1 MSEIQLL
8 KVEARNNSGL
18 LGGVLFTELNSNVT
32 IMGSNFR
39 NNIASKRGGALYLHN
54 SNVRIVDATFEGNR
68 APDGGGAVFA
78 EGSLPSTLISEN
90 VSFSGNGAQ
99 KQGGISGA
107 GGAVALMGPQLTA
120 EIKTTLFIR
129 NFAAFMGGGLMVNH
143 GKNMSIL
150 DCHFI
155 ENYAV
160 AGGALLAQGVEPNIT
175 KLEVKGTTFES
186 NSARGNVAGFSN
198 NSGGAIALM
207 GNGTF
212 VKILDASFSD
222 NMAESGRGLGGA
234 ISGTEIKSI
243 EISRSTFNRNQVAEA
258 KHLVEDDNG
267 EQEKKVQT
275 EEEINISNGGAI
287 SLNDIP
293 VISIQNST
301 FTANQ
306 ALIGGAIDIINPEKE
321 SDATI
326 VECIFDGNEAD
337 VGESGFKVGGALAL
351 SGASGIKGLR
361 ALIQRSNF
369 TNNKAGRSGGAV
381 YGLEISSIEIS
392 HSSFIGNKLV
402 GSGENNVSVD
412 SVNETRTLDNVDITE
427 GGAIVLGEV
436 SETTITNSIFFHNEA
451 THGGGIYVSK
461 LQNNDTDGSI
471 LGIESSVFRH
481 NVGRQYGGGAMF
493 VGGDGIEASIKN
505 SKFENNTSEN
515 GGGICSVHTLL
526 NINKTNFTGNSATGG
541 GALSLELSTNTS
553 ITECFFIEN
562 IVKNVGGAISASSA
576 DGLSEFF
583 PERIRA
589 ASFEES
595 MLLQIF
601 VTGRSLLSLETSVFN
616 NNEARESGGA
626 IHLQGPSL
634 NCSMR
639 GSKFRENISNYGG
652 AVDIIS
658 GATVNVSHCSFTNNT
673 STESGAAMATTF
685 STLFIHGSNFT
696 DNLGML
702 HGGAISLLS
711 TNVTIS
717 QSDFTRNVG
726 IKAGAVFSLHT
737 KSHQVQHLN
746 NEEIA
751 ETNTTNSLFG
761 GTILPPTER
770 KRLEKAV
777 FPGLE
782 LIRQSDVFLT
792 TSNVEFKHNRVVSG
806 SGGALFLGG
815 VDLEL
820 EGGIFQ
826 NNSAS
831 DNGGAVYLI
840 QFEGSTPNATIRSG
854 TFIANQAML
863 GGGVFLQNRDLY
875 MSHCDFQSNIARNG
889 GGALHCEDSGLN
901 LVQGQRDSV
910 VAVQS
915 CEFSGNKAGASQKGK
930 ELTSINGRGGA
941 VLMSGLGLLLDINKC
956 KFLDCAAGSGGAV
969 YMQDVKKLT
978 VNDSNFLMGSA
989 LTGGAL
995 TVISAGDSFAANN
1008 VSFVGN
1014 AARWGGALSLS
1025 FSLGTRFDWVLEGPV
1040 SLTHVHFLENVATRG
1055 GGAIDVKER
1064 TVECASCFF
1073 DSNSA
1078 GVDGGALRALSTSNL
1093 TLVDTSIVNCTASRS
1108 GGGMYLEDVLFL
1120 GENVTILN
1128 SAAGQNGGGLAVQFG
1143 TFAGNQL
1150 VPWKCSSCRIQEN
1163 RAIKGG
1169 GMLVSSDESAHE
1181 DCRGLDPTSSTK
1193 NQHQR
1198 LELLADCQRRPPKTA
1213 SRESQVLLDKTT
1225 FEGNMAESSGSHIFL
1240 SNFKRT
1246 ICCDDWCWSMETEVN
1261 ETVEK
1266 CGFKEGVF
1274 QTRGKQSAPLG
1285 TLLEQVLISP
1295 SEVNEHASGKE
1306 LPPVTVRAL
1315 DSFGQIALDNG
1326 NLKTRVGTLG
1336 GELFG
1341 NPVTSDGV
1349 LMSGNITVTGII
1361 MRALPGNYKL
1371 SFELTSED
1379 GNREV
1384 NVTML
1389 VEIRECVIGE
1399 VSREDGLRCERC
1411 ADDFFSFDVTD
1422 ENCGQCPEETAK
1434 CSGGA
1439 LAPLD
1444 GFWHSGPRSSQL
1456 HACLTEEACT
1466 YPNRTNILF
1475 AYNSTGDYPQCA
1487 EGYRDILCGSCDT
1500 SHGKSRFE
1508 CTACEGSVRGGL
1520 GIGAVMLALAV
1531 LSLIFVKSAAKY
1543 SQQVL
1548 GAQSNITSQNPAQSS
1563 SQIGQHSLSDTLIS
1577 HEEWPDQQKS
1587 NQNKQQKRGSDIF
1600 KILVNFL
1607 QVTGSA
1613 AAINVGWTGSVM
1625 TLFTTWDMISGVADG
1640 NSFFSFDCA
1649 FAAGKNGLS
1658 RSIKASVLLGFIP
1671 IIVWVTIILVYAAYA
1686 LKTKKSFQ
1694 KFKLWSCVA
1703 LLAVLQASYI
1713 SATRT
1718 FVRIFYCVDASPMKG
1733 LFWVQDTSVVCYS
1746 GSHAFLVGFVGAP
1759 GLALISIGFP
1769 GWLLFKLMRSS
1780 ESLEQEGVV
1789 NLYGSLYRAYKKN
1802 AAAWEVVILLRK
1814 ALLAAIVVFGR
1825 TLGQGIQGNLALV
1838 VMMGSIILQ
1847 LLTQPFLESKLN
1859 FLELGSLTIST
1870 LAFIIGNLLDQAKM
1884 TEGGRVA
1891 MSFVFIG
1898 VVGIYI
1904 AYVLKQLLDAAFI
1917 EFREKMEMEYP
1928 GYPFPT
1934 SNIKLLFVAVKL
1946 HTKKAQAIYKEK
1958 KALLMVKLSSQN

>member
-1 MSEIQLL
+1 MPS
-8 KVEARNNSGL
+8 
-18 LGGVLFTELNSNVT
+18 
-32 IMGSNFR
+32 
-39 NNIASKRGGALYLHN
+39 ALHE
-54 SNVRIVDATFEGNR
+54 R
-68 APDGGGAVFA
+68 P
-78 EGSLPSTLISEN
+78 
-90 VSFSGNGAQ
+90 
-99 KQGGISGA
+99 
-107 GGAVALMGPQLTA
+107 
-120 EIKTTLFIR
+120 
-129 NFAAFMGGGLMVNH
+129 
-143 GKNMSIL
+143 
-150 DCHFI
+150 
-155 ENYAV
+155 
-160 AGGALLAQGVEPNIT
+160 
-175 KLEVKGTTFES
+175 
-186 NSARGNVAGFSN
+186 
-198 NSGGAIALM
+198 
-207 GNGTF
+207 
-212 VKILDASFSD
+212 
-222 NMAESGRGLGGA
+222 
-234 ISGTEIKSI
+234 
-243 EISRSTFNRNQVAEA
+243 
-258 KHLVEDDNG
+258 
-267 EQEKKVQT
+267 
-275 EEEINISNGGAI
+275 
-287 SLNDIP
+287 
-293 VISIQNST
+293 
-301 FTANQ
+301 
-306 ALIGGAIDIINPEKE
+306 
-321 SDATI
+321 
-326 VECIFDGNEAD
+326 
-337 VGESGFKVGGALAL
+337 
-351 SGASGIKGLR
+351 GIKGLG
-361 ALIQRSNF
+361 ASIKRSNF
-369 TNNKAGRSGGAV
+369 TNNKAGCSGGAV
-381 YGLEISSIEIS
+381 HGLEISSIEIS

-402 GSGENNVSVD
+402 GCGKNKVYVD
-412 SVNETRTLDNVDITE
+412 SVNETRTLDNVATTE
-427 GGAIVLGEV
+427 GGAIIVGGV
-436 SETTITNSIFFHNEA
+436 SKTTITDSIFSHNEA
-451 THGGGIYVSK
+451 THGGGIYVAK
-461 LQNNDTDGSI
+461 LQNNNTDGSI
-471 LGIESSVFRH
+471 FGIESSVFRH
-481 NVGRQYGGGAMF
+481 NVGRQYAGAMF
-493 VGGDGIEASIKN
+493 VGEVEASIKD
-505 SKFENNTSEN
+505 SKFENNTSES
-515 GGGICSVHTLL
+515 GGGIYSMHTLL

-702 HGGAISLLS
+702 HGGAISLVS

-726 IKAGAVFSLHT
+726 IKAGAVSSLHT
-737 KSHQVQHLN
+737 KLHQVQHLN
-746 NEEIA
+746 GEERA
-751 ETNTTNSLFG
+751 ETNTTNSLSG
-761 GTILPPTER
+761 GNLMSPTER

-777 FPGLE
+777 FSRSE
-782 LIRQSDVFLT
+782 LRRQSDVFLT
-792 TSNVEFKHNRVVSG
+792 TSNVEFKHNRAVSS
-806 SGGALFLGG
+806 SGGALYLGG

-826 NNSAS
+826 NNSAA
-831 DNGGAVYLI
+831 DNGGAICLF
-840 QFEGSTPNATIRSG
+840 QFEGSSPNATIKSG

-875 MSHCDFQSNIARNG
+875 MSHCDFQNNIARNG

-1014 AARWGGALSLS
+1014 VARWGGALSLS

-1040 SLTHVHFLENVATRG
+1040 SLTHVHFLENIATRG

-1064 TVECASCFF
+1064 TVECTSCLF

-1128 SAAGQNGGGLAVQFG
+1128 SAAGENGGGLAVQFG

-1150 VPWKCSSCRIQEN
+1150 LPWRCSSCRIQEN
-1163 RAIKGG
+1163 RATKGG
-1169 GMLVSSDESAHE
+1169 GMLVSADESAHE
-1181 DCRGLDPTSSTK
+1181 DCADLDPTSSTK

-1198 LELLADCQRRPPKTA
+1198 LELLADCQRQPPKTA
-1213 SRESQVLLDKTT
+1213 SRESQVLLDKTI
-1225 FEGNMAESSGSHIFL
+1225 FEGNIAERSGSHIFL

-1246 ICCDDWCWSMETEVN
+1246 ICCDEWCWSMASEVN
-1261 ETVEK
+1261 EAVEK
-1266 CGFKEGVF
+1266 CGFKEGGF
-1274 QTRGKQSAPLG
+1274 QTRGKQSAPVG
-1285 TLLEQVLISP
+1285 TLLEEVLISP
-1295 SEVNEHASGKE
+1295 SEVNGHASGKE
-1306 LPPVTVRAL
+1306 LPPIAITAL

-1326 NLKTRVGTLG
+1326 NLIARIATLG

-1349 LMSGNITVTGII
+1349 LMSGNITVTGVT
-1361 MRALPGNYKL
+1361 MRALPGNYNL

-1379 GNREV
+1379 GSREV

-1422 ENCGQCPEETAK
+1422 ENCRPCPDQTAK

-1444 GFWHSGPRSSQL
+1444 GFWHSDPRSSQL
-1456 HACLTEEACT
+1456 HACLTEEACK

-1487 EGYRDILCGSCDT
+1487 EGYGDILCGNCDT

-1531 LSLIFVKSAAKY
+1531 LSLIFVRSAAKY

-1548 GAQSNITSQNPAQSS
+1548 GAQSNVTSQSSAHLS
-1563 SQIGQHSLSDTLIS
+1563 SQIGQHRLSDTLIP
-1577 HEEWPDQQKS
+1577 HEEWPDQNNHIQR
-1587 NQNKQQKRGSDIF
+1587 KRGSDIF

-1607 QVTGSA
+1607 QVTASA
-1613 AAINVGWTGSVM
+1613 AAINVGWTGSMM
-1625 TLFTTWDMISGVADG
+1625 TLFTTWEMISGVADG

-1649 FAAGKNGLS
+1649 FASEKNGLS
-1658 RSIKASVLLGFIP
+1658 RSIKASILLGFIP
-1671 IIVWVTIILVYAAYA
+1671 IIVWVKIILLYAGYA
-1686 LKTKKSFQ
+1686 LKTKKLFQ

-1733 LFWVQDTSVVCYS
+1733 LFWVEDTSVVCYS

-1759 GLALISIGFP
+1759 GLAFISIGFP

-1789 NLYGSLYRAYKKN
+1789 NLYGFLYRAYKKN

-1838 VMMGSIILQ
+1838 VMVMSIILQ
-1847 LLTQPFLESKLN
+1847 LLIQPFLESKLN
-1859 FLELGSLTIST
+1859 LLELGSLTIST
-1870 LAFIIGNLLDQAKM
+1870 LAFIIGNLLDQPKM

-1891 MSFVFIG
+1891 MSSVFIG

-1917 EFREKMEMEYP
+1917 EFREKMGMDYP

-1934 SNIKLLFVAVKL
+1934 SNIKLLIVAVKL